1 MRTKENSLPPYSR
14 PPPNLDSVRH
24 RTSPGPCEAVPDLP
38 SAGRTDGVCF
48 GGGRVVRRKGC
59 PPVGLLTRP
68 PSDVPS
74 ACRDDRPS
82 AFGCPVCLSRRPPEP
97 PDRPPHPPSACGA
110 VRLSFASAHCSDR
123 RSACPPVRP
132 SLRPRLP
139 PRPPYSRPSAQLSD
153 RPAVRSRIQCG
164 LQCTELAVLFQNSA
178 TKYSLLIL

>member
-38 SAGRTDGVCF
+38 SAGRTDGVRF

-82 AFGCPVCLSRRPPEP
+82 AFGCPVRLSRRPPEP
-97 PDRPPHPPSACGA
+97 PDRPPHPPSASSPVRLWRRPPVIRVRPLQRPP
-110 VRLSFASAHCSDR
+110 VRLSARRSDR
-123 RSACPPVRP
+123 VFHPDRHTAA
-132 SLRPRLP
+132 
-139 PRPPYSRPSAQLSD
+139 RPPSCPLENPMWPSMH
-153 RPAVRSRIQCG
+153 
-164 LQCTELAVLFQNSA
+164 
-178 TKYSLLIL
+178 